1 MVDISNSKYKKVGCA
16 DPTAET
22 VEIVDR
28 HHVTYIDFH
37 EHTVQISTDDQVTLI
52 KIYDDGIMEVKNI
65 SAIA

>member
-1 MVDISNSKYKKVGCA
+1 MVDIRNSDHKKVGCA

-28 HHVTYIDFH
+28 HHVTYIDFR
-37 EHTVQISTDDQVTLI
+37 ERTVQISIGDRVTLI
-52 KIYDDGIMEVKNI
+52 KLHDDGIMEVKNT